1 MNDVTQQPYENVENT
16 GKEGNQEQVPV
27 KPNNA
32 RTNPTRKANNL
43 QEQARYFQSEKD
55 KLFEENKQ
63 LKEDNAKV
71 KKLFNQPGVE
81 DAVRGALGKKEEKVE
96 LTQDE
101 FDPWEAYHKPDSK
114 SYQFRVQDE
123 QSRIQEEVSK
133 KVNDVVVPMQQERA
147 VSQLRNRLSTQY
159 HMPPEKI
166 DRFMDFAK
174 TPINNLGEDNIVTM
188 FDAYEKKQGHRG
200 VKNMQNVPNP
210 ANQVR
215 RTQSAPSSPGVLQ
228 GQVQPKVNEA
238 DSLFNQV
245 LGADKRGRLG
255 LKQDK

>member
-16 GKEGNQEQVPV
+16 SNTENQEKSPV
-27 KPNNA
+27 NPSNA
-32 RTNPTRKANNL
+32 TTNPTPKTNNL

-55 KLFEENKQ
+55 KLFEENKK

-71 KKLFNQPGVE
+71 KKLFSQPGVE
-81 DAVRGALGKKEEKVE
+81 EAVRGALGKKEEKVE

-133 KVNDVVVPMQQERA
+133 KVNDVVGPMQQERA

-159 HMPPEKI
+159 HMPPDKI
-166 DRFMDFAK
+166 DRFMEFAQ
-174 TPINNLGEDNIVTM
+174 TPINDLGEDNIINM

-200 VKNMQNVPNP
+200 VKNMRNVPNP
-210 ANQVR
+210 TNQVR
-215 RTQSAPSSPGVLQ
+215 RTQSSPSSAGVLQ
-228 GQVQPKVNEA
+228 GQVPPKVNEA

-245 LGADKRGRLG
+245 LSADGRGRLG